1 MTKNKLKDK
10 AYFIHKLSDVKASAI
25 GQKTNIWQY
34 SVVLAG
40 AKIGKNCNICPHCFI
55 ENDVVIGDNVTIKN
69 GVFLYIGLN
78 IEDNV
83 FIGPGATF
91 LNDKKPKSKVYPD
104 QFPNT
109 LIKKGASIG
118 GASII
123 FPGITIG
130 KNAMVGAGSVVTKDV
145 SDNEIVYGNPARPR
159 KSNFIILLIRNFFKL
174 IKRTPQ

>member
-1 MTKNKLKDK
+1 MTKNKLKNK
-10 AYFIHKLSDVKASAI
+10 KYFIHKLSDVKSSAI

-40 AKIGKNCNICPHCFI
+40 AKIGTNCNICSHCFI
-55 ENDVVIGDNVTIKN
+55 ENDVVVGDKVTIKN
-69 GVFLYIGLN
+69 GVYLFDGIVL
-78 IEDNV
+78 EDNV

-91 LNDKKPKSKVYPD
+91 LNDKKPRSKIYPPK
-104 QFPNT
+104 FPKT
-109 LIKKGASIG
+109 LIKEGASIG

-145 SDNEIVYGNPARPR
+145 SDNDIVYGNPARSQ
-159 KSNFIILLIRNFFKL
+159 KSNFIILLFRKFFC
-174 IKRTPQ
+174 IN